1 MKNMKDP
8 RTYIGFFQRGIF
20 TYTDARSK
28 EEKQGYF
35 YNFYPFRRQQPDDS
49 FADVFPDPEFN
60 YGLLRLRQ
68 KKRSSNGRESLA
80 DRNIQLDDIYPR
92 PEENTPVK
100 VTFDAAFFQKK
111 ESPTGAERIAEL
123 LLEPNTNVNDA
134 IKVSSVL
141 PSDLLNNPDYSLAE
155 LVYVNELTRYTDR
168 DYCITERLRMAD
180 HFPATIFD
188 EDSSKYTLPVR
199 ATKIPRSDESQRAI
213 NISEIKE
220 CVSSEYIE
228 DDIKLPYKA
237 GEWDQDNYTIK
248 DVDYI
253 ILCKIQT
260 DAPRTK
266 GELLYKGGKYH
277 LQSTEPKISSV
288 VHNSEA
294 QSAEVQQQSNS
305 RPEAER
311 RDLVQQIKEYLTN
324 SGRDVSE
331 GDVVNYCICL
341 TQGFITTFAGAPGTG
356 KTTLCRLLAKA
367 LGLKEE
373 DGQDPSARYCEV
385 AVERGWTSIKDLIG
399 YPDPFPRENPN
410 GDGILPSNVDVCN
423 AFRRMHAQADKPQD
437 PPYLILLD
445 EANLSPIE
453 YYWSQFLRNCQLD
466 DTEELSHRKIHVSQR
481 EPWNIS
487 PNLRFLATVNFDHT
501 TEELSP
507 RFLDRTW
514 VITLKPSVTLKRQKS
529 AAVPPAVSMEELN
542 RSFGFPGDAEV
553 FPAAVSEAWRKIQ
566 DVFASEEIRLPLSP
580 RNILAVE
587 SYCTAAARWSGY
599 LPSNDALDLAILQK
613 ILPTISGYGKRYSDL
628 VTGLQ
633 EVAKRFALTETG
645 KKLQDMENAAN
656 ENSSFYQF
664 FIR

>member
-1 MKNMKDP
+1 MKNP
-8 RTYIGFFQRGIF
+8 RTYIGFFQYGANSDNVENKKVS
-20 TYTDARSK
+20 YW
-28 EEKQGYF
+28 
-35 YNFYPFRRQQPDDS
+35 NFYPVMSQWRDGNFIP
-49 FADVFPDPEFN
+49 AFPDPDFCS
-60 YGLLRLRQ
+60 GLLRLRQ
-68 KKRSSNGRESLA
+68 QWLDPQNEKVVYE
-80 DRNIQLDDIYPR
+80 RNIQLSEIQSDLK
-92 PEENTPVK
+92 ENKPVK
-100 VTFDAAFFQKK
+100 VIFDATFLQTRVSNNGT
-111 ESPTGAERIAEL
+111 EQTVL
-123 LLEPNTNVNDA
+123 LLEPDTNVSDV
-134 IKVSSVL
+134 ITVDPVL
-141 PSDLLNNPDYSLAE
+141 PSDLLDDPDYSLAE
-155 LVYVNELTRYTDR
+155 LVNVKGLMQVKHPKIKGVWATGQF
-168 DYCITERLRMAD
+168 RMSGS
-180 HFPATIFD
+180 FPVAIFD
-188 EDSSKYTLPVR
+188 EVSSNYSLPIF
-199 ATKIPRSDESQRAI
+199 TKPSPVSGKSQRLISI
-213 NISEIKE
+213 NDIQE
-220 CVSSEYIE
+220 CVSPECVE
-228 DDIKLPYKA
+228 LLMDLPYKV
-237 GEWDQDNYTIK
+237 GDWDDETHNRYKEEQVGRISLY
-248 DVDYI
+248 
-253 ILCKIQT
+253 KIMIH
-260 DAPRTK
+260 APRAK
-266 GELLYKGGKYH
+266 GKMLYRGGKYH
-277 LQSTEPKISSV
+277 LHSTEPKISSE

-311 RDLVQQIKEYLTN
+311 RDLVQQIKEYLKN

-331 GDVVNYCICL
+331 ADVVNYCICL

-356 KTTLCRLLAKA
+356 KTTLCRLLARA

-373 DGQDPSARYCEV
+373 DSQDPSARYCEV

-423 AFRRMHAQADKPQD
+423 AFRRMHAQTDKPQD

-466 DTEELSHRKIHVSQR
+466 DTEELLHRKIHVSQR

-514 VITLKPSVTLKRQKS
+514 VITLEPSGTLRRQKS
-529 AAVPPAVSMEELN
+529 AATLAAVSMEELN

-553 FPAAVSEAWRKIQ
+553 FPAAVSAAWNAIK
-566 DVFASEEIRLPLSP
+566 DVFASEEILLPLSP

-599 LPSNDALDLAILQK
+599 IPSNDALDLAILQK

-633 EVAKRFALTETG
+633 EVANRFGLKKTAR
-645 KKLQDMENAAN
+645 KLQAMENAAN

>member
-1 MKNMKDP
+1 MKNP
-8 RTYIGFFQRGIF
+8 RTYIGFFQRGTF
-20 TYTDARSK
+20 TYTDTWSN

-35 YNFYPFRRQQPDDS
+35 YNFYPVRSQQPDES
-49 FADVFPDPEFN
+49 FADAFPDPEFN
-60 YGLLRLRQ
+60 CGLLRLRQ
-68 KKRSSNGRESLA
+68 KKRSSNGRESLP
-80 DRNIQLDDIYPR
+80 DRNIQLDDIHPR

-100 VTFDAAFFQKK
+100 VTFDAAFFQPSDNSK
-111 ESPTGAERIAEL
+111 RIAEL
-123 LLEPNTNVNDA
+123 LLEPNTNVNDF
-134 IKVSSVL
+134 IKVSPVL
-141 PSDLLNNPDYSLAE
+141 PSDLLNDPDYCLAE
-155 LVYVNELTRYTDR
+155 LVYVNELTRYTDG

-188 EDSSKYTLPVR
+188 DDSSKYTLPVR
-199 ATKIPRSDESQRAI
+199 ATKIPRSNESQRRI
-213 NISEIKE
+213 NISKIKE

-228 DDIKLPYKA
+228 DDIKLPYTA
-237 GEWDQDNYTIK
+237 GEWDQDNYNIK
-248 DVDYI
+248 DVGYI
-253 ILCKIQT
+253 ILCKIQA

-277 LQSTEPKISSV
+277 LQSMEPKISSE
-288 VHNSEA
+288 VHNSEN
-294 QSAEVQQQSNS
+294 QSAEAHKQQSNS
-305 RPEAER
+305 RPEVER
-311 RDLVQQIKEYLTN
+311 RDLVQQIKEYLKS
-324 SGRDVSE
+324 SGRNVSE
-331 GDVVNYCICL
+331 ADVVNYCICL

-356 KTTLCRLLAKA
+356 KTTLCRLLARA

-373 DGQDPSARYCEV
+373 DSQDPSARYCEV

-423 AFRRMHAQADKPQD
+423 AFRRMDAQEDKPQD

-466 DTEELSHRKIHVSQR
+466 DTEELLHRKIHVSQQQS
-481 EPWNIS
+481 WNIS

-514 VITLKPSVTLKRQKS
+514 VITLEPSGTLKRQKS
-529 AAVPPAVSMEELN
+529 AAIPAAVSMEELN
-542 RSFGFPGDAEV
+542 RSFGFPGDSEI
-553 FPAAVSEAWRKIQ
+553 FPAAVSEAWNAIK
-566 DVFASEEIRLPLSP
+566 DVFASEEILLPLSP

-587 SYCTAAARWSGY
+587 AYCTAAARWSGY

-633 EVAKRFALTETG
+633 EVATRFVLTKTAR
-645 KKLQDMENAAN
+645 KLQAMENAAN

>member
-1 MKNMKDP
+1 MKNP
-8 RTYIGFFQRGIF
+8 RTYIGFFQSGTYRDEERG
-20 TYTDARSK
+20 TTGSYW
-28 EEKQGYF
+28 
-35 YNFYPFRRQQPDDS
+35 NFYPVMSQWRDGNFIP
-49 FADVFPDPEFN
+49 AFPDPDFCS
-60 YGLLRLRQ
+60 GLLRLRQ
-68 KKRSSNGRESLA
+68 QWLDPQNEKVVYE
-80 DRNIQLDDIYPR
+80 RNIQLSEIQSDLK
-92 PEENTPVK
+92 ENKPVK
-100 VTFDAAFFQKK
+100 VIFDATFLQTRVSNNGT
-111 ESPTGAERIAEL
+111 EQTVL
-123 LLEPNTNVNDA
+123 LLEPDTNVSDV
-134 IKVSSVL
+134 ITVDPVL
-141 PSDLLNNPDYSLAE
+141 PSDLLDDPDYSLAE
-155 LVYVNELTRYTDR
+155 LVNVKGLMQVKHPKIKGVWATGQF
-168 DYCITERLRMAD
+168 RMSGS
-180 HFPATIFD
+180 FPVAIFD
-188 EDSSKYTLPVR
+188 EVSSNYSLPIF
-199 ATKIPRSDESQRAI
+199 TKPSPVSGKSQRLISI
-213 NISEIKE
+213 NDIQE
-220 CVSSEYIE
+220 CVSPECVE
-228 DDIKLPYKA
+228 LLMDLPYKV
-237 GEWDQDNYTIK
+237 GDWDDETHNRYKEEQVGRISLY
-248 DVDYI
+248 
-253 ILCKIQT
+253 KIMIH
-260 DAPRTK
+260 APRAK
-266 GELLYKGGKYH
+266 GKMLYRGGKYH
-277 LQSTEPKISSV
+277 LHSTEPKISSE

-311 RDLVQQIKEYLTN
+311 RDLVQQIKEYLKN

-331 GDVVNYCICL
+331 ADVVNYCICL

-356 KTTLCRLLAKA
+356 KTTLCRLLARA

-373 DGQDPSARYCEV
+373 DSQDPSARYCEV

-423 AFRRMHAQADKPQD
+423 AFRRMHAQTDKPQD

-466 DTEELSHRKIHVSQR
+466 DTEELSHRKIYVSQQQS
-481 EPWNIS
+481 WNIS

-514 VITLKPSVTLKRQKS
+514 VITLEPSGTLRRQKS
-529 AAVPPAVSMEELN
+529 AATLAAVSMEELN

-553 FPAAVSEAWRKIQ
+553 FPAAVSAAWNAIK
-566 DVFASEEIRLPLSP
+566 DVFASEEILLPLSP

-599 LPSNDALDLAILQK
+599 IPSNDALDLAILQK

-633 EVAKRFALTETG
+633 EVANRFGLKKTAR
-645 KKLQDMENAAN
+645 KLQAMENAAN

>member
-1 MKNMKDP
+1 MKNP
-8 RTYIGFFQRGIF
+8 RTYIGFFQYGANSDNVENKKVS
-20 TYTDARSK
+20 YW
-28 EEKQGYF
+28 
-35 YNFYPFRRQQPDDS
+35 NFYPVMRPGSDGNFDQ
-49 FADVFPDPEFN
+49 AFPDPDFYYGRLWLRKQWPDPSVKGVFN
-60 YGLLRLRQ
+60 
-68 KKRSSNGRESLA
+68 E
-80 DRNIQLDDIYPR
+80 RNIRLDEIR
-92 PEENTPVK
+92 SNPEENKLVK
-100 VTFDAAFFQKK
+100 VTFDAAFFQTRVSASGN
-111 ESPTGAERIAEL
+111 EQIFQL
-123 LLEPNTNVNDA
+123 LLDPDTSVDDVITVA
-134 IKVSSVL
+134 SVL
-141 PSDLLNNPDYSLAE
+141 PSDLLNDPDYSLAE
-155 LVYVNELTRYTDR
+155 LVNVEGLVQVKHPKIKRACATGRF
-168 DYCITERLRMAD
+168 RMSES
-180 HFPATIFD
+180 FPVAIFD
-188 EDSSKYTLPVR
+188 EVSSNYSLPVF
-199 ATKIPRSDESQRAI
+199 TKPSPVSGKSQRLISI
-213 NISEIKE
+213 NDIQE
-220 CVSSEYIE
+220 CVSPECVE
-228 DDIKLPYKA
+228 LLMDLPYKV
-237 GEWDQDNYTIK
+237 GDWDDETHNRYKEEQVGRISLY
-248 DVDYI
+248 
-253 ILCKIQT
+253 KIMIH
-260 DAPRTK
+260 APRAK
-266 GELLYKGGKYH
+266 GKMLYRGGKYH
-277 LQSTEPKISSV
+277 LHSTEPKISSE

-294 QSAEVQQQSNS
+294 QSAEAHKQQSNS

-311 RDLVQQIKEYLTN
+311 RDLVQQIKEYLTK

-356 KTTLCRLLAKA
+356 KTTLCRLLARA

-373 DGQDPSARYCEV
+373 DSQDPSARYCEV

-423 AFRRMHAQADKPQD
+423 AFRRMHAQTDKPQD

-466 DTEELSHRKIHVSQR
+466 DTEELLHRKIHVSQR

-514 VITLKPSVTLKRQKS
+514 VITLKSSGTLKRQKS
-529 AAVPPAVSMEELN
+529 AAVPPAVSMEKLN
-542 RSFGFPGDAEV
+542 RSFGFPGDSEV
-553 FPAAVSEAWRKIQ
+553 FPAAVSAAWNAIK
-566 DVFASEEIRLPLSP
+566 DVFASEEILLPLSP

-599 LPSNDALDLAILQK
+599 IPSNDALDLAILQK

-633 EVAKRFALTETG
+633 EVANRFGLKKTAR
-645 KKLQDMENAAN
+645 KLQAMENAAN